1 MSDEAAGYST
11 IGVAVSAVV
20 GLVVAVGSVWA
31 VNALAGETAF
41 FETLFRV
48 GPTVQ
53 DGGVGADWTTG
64 NTIPAL
70 DFLIALIHAADV
82 LLGVFIL
89 VLVFLHWAS
98 FRRLAG
104 MMRAPSRG
112 ERTEGVAT
120 DGGERKRSEREP
132 RRNAKRSDGGKRTDG
147 PRASSNERR
156 ESDGGR
162 RAEDDG
168 VSTSEERR
176 R

>member
-1 MSDEAAGYST
+1 MSDEAGYST
-11 IGVAVSAVV
+11 VAVAASAVV

-31 VNALAGETAF
+31 VNALVGEAAF

-53 DGGVGADWTTG
+53 NGGVGADWTTG
-64 NTIPAL
+64 NTMPAL

-104 MMRAPSRG
+104 MMRGPDRS
-112 ERTEGVAT
+112 ERAEGVAT
-120 DGGERKRSEREP
+120 DGGHASGGEP
-132 RRNAKRSDGGKRTDG
+132 SKT
-147 PRASSNERR
+147 E
-156 ESDGGR
+156 
-162 RAEDDG
+162 
-168 VSTSEERR
+168 EER
-176 R
+176 